1 MLRIIHTECLVYDRK
16 LEELGITPSD
26 EWAPLSFDL
35 NKVESVR
42 INREEGIAFNNAIV
56 YMDSGESFF
65 INIKHY
71 EFIRIWQQQPWY
83 IRIWNR
89 FRRGRN

>member
-1 MLRIIHTECLVYDRK
+1 MARIIHTECLVYDRK
-16 LEELGITPSD
+16 LEELGIPPTD